1 MFYKAAQEEKP
12 RNYYFDKHSSS
23 SRFQPL
29 PGVAAFEPNQKS
41 SHAVASQVCAHR
53 ARAIMLLASKG
64 SNVSSNAIIN
74 PRSEAPLPAAAKVL
88 GSNGISAKQTLIPT
102 PIYVVPP
109 PCSGLSSPISV
120 ASHAGG
126 GSNNNNNN
134 NNNNDDDDAPR
145 PRAVVAPPLVPTGL
159 QDTSKTSAA
168 ALGSRTATNNTPRA
182 VPQARKA
189 SLARFLEKRKE
200 RMTNALPYPSCSKMT
215 KDNGRGF
222 ESCNSPSK
230 SSSAEIS
237 LSTYREDSW
246 FLAHP
251 KSSIGSSMESIGTK
265 LTI

>member
-1 MFYKAAQEEKP
+1 FPLCAIVSFFVFNLSALFGGSAVPWPFSNKVSTMQPFMFYKAAQEEKP

-53 ARAIMLLASKG
+53 LYLKLGRHHWHDSWRSARKDQKTLNSKWL
-64 SNVSSNAIIN
+64 SWFLFVN
-74 PRSEAPLPAAAKVL
+74 P
-88 GSNGISAKQTLIPT
+88 
-102 PIYVVPP
+102 
-109 PCSGLSSPISV
+109 SPI
-120 ASHAGG
+120 
-126 GSNNNNNN
+126 
-134 NNNNDDDDAPR
+134 
-145 PRAVVAPPLVPTGL
+145 TI
-159 QDTSKTSAA
+159 
-168 ALGSRTATNNTPRA
+168 
-182 VPQARKA
+182 A
-189 SLARFLEKRKE
+189 SLFF